1 MRFPVRF
8 AKFLKTFLLEKT
20 SRRLLPCGR
29 IFREF
34 SSAESLFKTITNAN
48 NAKNARFTKEVL
60 QRSKTYKRKMNK
72 YFLNLA
78 DIWSITDSKFLQGPE
93 AATWRCS
100 IKSVFKNCP
109 KFTENLSAQS
119 CTNEQSSFIKNDF
132 ITGFFL
138 WILRNF

>member
-1 MRFPVRF
+1 MGV
-8 AKFLKTFLLEKT
+8 FLENFLLLKV
-20 SRRLLPCGR
+20 C
-29 IFREF
+29 
-34 SSAESLFKTITNAN
+34 FKTITNAN

-119 CTNEQSSFIKNDF
+119 CRNEQSSFIKNDF

-138 WILRNF
+138 WILRNFQEHIPRRTSVKGSFVIWVTYCFL